1 MAVSHYALGW
11 PRWLTEQEHSLL
23 SCLGQIDLLR
33 MAYYE
38 LYMRIDEEGVRPQ
51 VIAILQAII
60 TAGRD
65 GLHWVTILQDA
76 LARDPGIHAGDTL
89 LGWAQS
95 AGLDLHMLFSRAIQA
110 AWREWLALSRT
121 DPLPFDRPPSPH
133 SPPPPPPSTGRG
145 GPVPGGFWV

>member
-33 MAYYE
+33 LAYYE

-110 AWREWLALSRT
+110 AWRDLQALCGLDLFPS
-121 DPLPFDRPPSPH
+121 DRAPSLR
-133 SPPPPPPSTGRG
+133 SLTPPPR
-145 GPVPGGFWV
+145 

>member
-1 MAVSHYALGW
+1 
-11 PRWLTEQEHSLL
+11 
-23 SCLGQIDLLR
+23 

-38 LYMRIDEEGVRPQ
+38 LYMRINEEGVQPQ

-65 GLHWVTILQDA
+65 GVHWVQILQDA
-76 LARDPGIHAGDTL
+76 LAARDPGIHAGDTL

-110 AWREWLALSRT
+110 AWRELQTLCGM
-121 DPLPFDRPPSPH
+121 DLLLYDRPPSPH
-133 SPPPPPPSTGRG
+133 TPPFPPPPPPPTDPG